1 MGLQTEKDKE
11 KDDPK
16 KNYKLCSKKF
26 ETDELE
32 VLKKIYKE
40 LGSRSIS
47 NHIDKETFLQF
58 FPLPGLWGE
67 RLFLKFNF
75 KNTGYID
82 FEEFIIGIAI
92 CCRGTKSDKINVL
105 FDIFDLNSDGYIQKS
120 EMVAM
125 LSNIPYI
132 HKLKN
137 IFFKKSNSTNYYD
150 DKYEGNSNSDHN
162 ESYNDGYNDDYNYNY
177 VDYYDYNQNNNNNI
191 CVNNNNQHTN
201 NNNGNYSDSYNEYY
215 DSENEDEYNDDK
227 NENNDENY
235 YFDKITSEKRISNDS
250 INLKDIPQG
259 NCSKCL
265 KQKNRMM
272 YNDKLLSMKEIAKK
286 IRKEK
291 KHHLEKCIK
300 DIRRERY
307 GTDLGNQ
314 RNSNTIRKNN
324 SIATNNS
331 INNCKKEKKNL
342 TTKAE
347 SDDNNSNFSSSSVS
361 NVFTNED
368 GDFHNLCKKR
378 IIKNKNRKKG
388 SNSMQYLKNT
398 NSAFISSTSDSSYS
412 YETISRLDSD
422 EIDSFSSNKEQRN
435 GSCSETS
442 DSFISIYG
450 YLIKSKNR
458 ATVSNKKRKDKH
470 ELDHRLLIEKRK
482 NSWDG
487 SIRSKITQE
496 EKDKEIE
503 GKESDEI
510 EKKKKSQTIDI
521 NSNNNAIERKE
532 NESEGKGQDADNNNN
547 NNHNA
552 EVIENKDSSLE
563 KKESGEEKKDQD
575 GNNNNN
581 KNNSNDGIENK
592 DSGAEKRES
601 NWEKKETNRSSY
613 NRSDVN
619 IYKKE
624 KKIEKKRKLFS
635 NEHCLPSKTARNILN
650 DEENEEYSDKNVD
663 VEEIVDIML
672 EECEFMDNDK
682 ITQIQFKSVI
692 HKYDFFLYVF
702 FSCLH
707 EDIWGLQGNVLYGR
721 DYISNFV
728 IKPEN
733 FKNKQIDENDE
744 IITEDLYFKIRQ
756 LFIVQAPDYD
766 CVNDNLCVNFLKE
779 QNLTNNGIEYA
790 SDDHTDKKK
799 KVTNE
804 LENNSKI
811 KEKTSKDSEK
821 FEKNEQ
827 TGQTKEDNI
836 NTNSVKMTHDDTTS
850 IITDK
855 GCKLYA
861 LENKE
866 IENTHQAIIEKE
878 KEKEKREDEVINESQ
893 LEIKIHDVESV
904 DTHEIKTE
912 EAKEME
918 EAKEAKETEEAKE
931 AKETSIKC
939 EDISKNKSDPIL
951 NVNNSNSS
959 NPNEKENYAEKEG
972 TINENKNDMNILPKI
987 VNNTKLVIWDNIK
1000 QKPGYECD
1008 FNLLT
1013 NSMNDIFSKEIVE
1026 FIQASKISFNISDVR
1041 KERNSQHKDKHKKTK
1056 RNIDKM
1062 KNNSNTSLTIKKKQE
1077 DDSINN
1083 NQTLL
1088 DIEKENAKK
1097 TTNQKSITPNNNTE
1111 INNDIHSKTEIIEK
1125 NILKDSNYSK
1135 LQNINDNDTNKLH
1148 MDVDDSVNISK
1159 EIKKSIVAIKIQNFV
1174 ENSENTKTDEL
1185 KDANIS
1191 IDQHVKPDPVNADT
1205 ELNISV
1211 KMENGNKKEEISSTT
1226 SDSAVAP
1233 IVASSEIC
1241 IESKVA
1247 KEKTVEEQKG
1257 SDLAANI
1264 TEEIEEDKNVKKSNC
1279 EIGDKNE
1286 IKVKKE
1292 ESSSI
1297 ENESY
1302 FFEDCNLYSCPNCK
1316 GPFLMC
1322 PNCHSRYPRFCVKED
1337 KIAMECEYCD
1347 CEHCYF
1353 YNCIYCNF
1361 DFQKCLNM
1369 VKKNSLKEG
1378 ILYKIGKHLHQ
1389 FKARYYILFDSLL
1402 YYYDKK
1408 NNLKPR
1414 GFMFL
1419 EGCYVE
1425 VIPKNDSINKY
1436 GFSICH
1442 KGTNQI
1448 QKRNLYVNTYE
1459 EREEWLQALYSTTKQ
1474 NTLYNLYEIHEQL
1487 GQGKF
1492 STVYRGINKQTNSE
1506 FAIKVINN
1514 RSVSIYEKEL
1524 LRSEISIL
1532 RLLRHPN
1539 VIFLKEI
1546 INTKE
1551 TLYISMELVKG
1562 GELYDFLL
1570 SETRLSEIHAN
1581 KIISQLI
1588 KTVAYLHKCGI
1599 IHRDI
1604 KPENILLTDKSKDAQ
1619 IKLTDFGLSTLCAP
1633 NELLKEPCGTLA
1645 YVAPEVITLQG
1656 YNHKVDAWSIGVILY
1671 LLLSGKL
1678 PFPINKNTEMNI
1690 QKTYVLSFRDNIW
1703 KTISSSAKDLI
1714 SKLLE
1719 LNADKRI
1726 SASEALEHIWIKNPT
1741 AVINENSVIYKNE
1754 EINILNLQDVSVSTF
1769 NIPKYAP
1776 YHAEQKKTDEGMKNE
1791 NAYSFHQDNNM
1802 ICEHNYSNDDPII
1815 PLPYSGSMIKETTI
1829 DKNPALDS
1837 NNLNS
1842 DTKKCINIEH
1852 MENLENYNTD
1862 ENKANTSTSTN
1873 TNTNIRDNE
1882 QLKGEKSKDD
1892 TTNV

>member
-150 DKYEGNSNSDHN
+150 DKYEGNSNEDHN

-177 VDYYDYNQNNNNNI
+177 VDYYDYNQNNNNNNI
-191 CVNNNNQHTN
+191 ASYNGNITVNNNHQITN
-201 NNNGNYSDSYNEYY
+201 NNANYSDSYNEYC
-215 DSENEDEYNDDK
+215 DSENEDEYNDD
-227 NENNDENY
+227 ENY
-235 YFDKITSEKRISNDS
+235 YFDKISEKKISNDS
-250 INLKDIPQG
+250 ANLKDAPQG

-307 GTDLGNQ
+307 GNDLGNQ
-314 RNSNTIRKNN
+314 RSSNTIRKNS
-324 SIATNNS
+324 SIITNNS
-331 INNCKKEKKNL
+331 INNCKKEKKSTIN
-342 TTKAE
+342 KAE

-368 GDFHNLCKKR
+368 EDFHNLCKKR
-378 IIKNKNRKKG
+378 IVKNRNRRKV
-388 SNSMQYLKNT
+388 SNNMHYLKNT
-398 NSAFISSTSDSSYS
+398 NSAFMSSTSDSSYS
-412 YETISRLDSD
+412 YETISRIDSD
-422 EIDSFSSNKEQRN
+422 GIDSFSSNREQRN
-435 GSCSETS
+435 GSCSATS

-450 YLIKSKNR
+450 YLIKSRNR
-458 ATVSNKKRKDKH
+458 TDIPNKKRKGKH
-470 ELDHRLLIEKRK
+470 ELDHHLLIEKRK
-482 NSWDG
+482 NSWHG
-487 SIRSKITQE
+487 SVRSKFTQD
-496 EKDKEIE
+496 EKDKEME
-503 GKESDEI
+503 GKESEEI
-510 EKKKKSQTIDI
+510 EKKKKLQMIDI
-521 NSNNNAIERKE
+521 NSNNNSIERKE
-532 NESEGKGQDADNNNN
+532 NESEGKGQDADNNN
-547 NNHNA
+547 
-552 EVIENKDSSLE
+552 EVADNKENGLE

-575 GNNNNN
+575 ASNN
-581 KNNSNDGIENK
+581 KNNDAVENK
-592 DSGAEKRES
+592 DNGVEKRES

-624 KKIEKKRKLFS
+624 KKVEKKRKLFS

-779 QNLTNNGIEYA
+779 QSLTNNGIEYP

-799 KVTNE
+799 KVTNDP
-804 LENNSKI
+804 ENNNKT
-811 KEKTSKDSEK
+811 KEETSKDAEK
-821 FEKNEQ
+821 EGKNEQ
-827 TGQTKEDNI
+827 PEQTKEDNS
-836 NTNSVKMTHDDTTS
+836 NTNNAKVTQADTNAIT
-850 IITDK
+850 TDK
-855 GCKLYA
+855 ECKIYA
-861 LENKE
+861 LEDKE
-866 IENTHQAIIEKE
+866 VMNTHQTIIE
-878 KEKEKREDEVINESQ
+878 KEKEKREDEIVKEDQ
-893 LEIKIHDVESV
+893 LEIKIQDSENK
-904 DTHEIKTE
+904 DTHEIITKEIKENHEKVIKESNDLNTE
-912 EAKEME
+912 EPVKRE
-918 EAKEAKETEEAKE
+918 E
-931 AKETSIKC
+931 
-939 EDISKNKSDPIL
+939 ISQNNSDNIL
-951 NVNNSNSS
+951 NVNNSNSL
-959 NPNEKENYAEKEG
+959 NPNDKEDYAEKEG
-972 TINENKNDMNILPKI
+972 NINENKNDMSILPKMG
-987 VNNTKLVIWDNIK
+987 NNTKLVIPDNIK
-1000 QKPGYECD
+1000 QTPGYECD

-1041 KERNSQHKDKHKKTK
+1041 KERNPQHKDKHKKTK
-1056 RNIDKM
+1056 RNVDKV
-1062 KNNSNTSLTIKKKQE
+1062 KNDSSTSLTIKKKPGDE
-1077 DDSINN
+1077 PINN
-1083 NQTLL
+1083 TLAL
-1088 DIEKENAKK
+1088 SDTEKENIKK
-1097 TTNQKSITPNNNTE
+1097 ITNHEIIISNNDTE
-1111 INNDIHSKTEIIEK
+1111 IVNEIISKKGIEEK
-1125 NILKDSNYSK
+1125 NILENQNDPKD
-1135 LQNINDNDTNKLH
+1135 QNINDNDTNKVHL
-1148 MDVDDSVNISK
+1148 DVDSDDISK
-1159 EIKKSIVAIKIQNFV
+1159 EIKKSIVAIKMQSFV
-1174 ENSENTKTDEL
+1174 ENSENNKTGEL

-1191 IDQHVKPDPVNADT
+1191 TEQQTQHDSVNANT
-1205 ELNISV
+1205 ELSIPA
-1211 KMENGNKKEEISSTT
+1211 KMENDNKKEETPGTFSDAPLGPVVVSSDIPTE
-1226 SDSAVAP
+1226 P
-1233 IVASSEIC
+1233 
-1241 IESKVA
+1241 KVA
-1247 KEKTVEEQKG
+1247 KENSVEKPVEEQK
-1257 SDLAANI
+1257 SSELAD
-1264 TEEIEEDKNVKKSNC
+1264 EINDKNVKKSNC
-1279 EIGDKNE
+1279 EIEDKNE
-1286 IKVKKE
+1286 TKVKKE
-1292 ESSSI
+1292 ESSS
-1297 ENESY
+1297 NEDESC
-1302 FFEDCNLYSCPNCK
+1302 FFEGKKKKKKSDVAKKHVKDCNLYSCPNCK

-1353 YNCIYCNF
+1353 YKCIYCNF

-1448 QKRNLYVNTYE
+1448 QKRNLYVNTHE

-1690 QKTYVLSFRDNIW
+1690 QKTYVLSFRDSIW

-1719 LNADKRI
+1719 LNAEKRI

-1776 YHAEQKKTDEGMKNE
+1776 YHAEQKKVEEEPKNE

-1802 ICEHNYSNDDPII
+1802 ICENNYSNDDPII
-1815 PLPYSGSMIKETTI
+1815 PLPYSGSMIKETTV
-1829 DKNPALDS
+1829 DKNTALGS
-1837 NNLNS
+1837 NDPNS
-1842 DTKKCINIEH
+1842 DNKQGINIENT
-1852 MENLENYNTD
+1852 ENSENCNTD
-1862 ENKANTSTSTN
+1862 ENKTNTSTHN
-1873 TNTNIRDNE
+1873 NE
-1882 QLKGEKSKDD
+1882 QSKGEKSKDD